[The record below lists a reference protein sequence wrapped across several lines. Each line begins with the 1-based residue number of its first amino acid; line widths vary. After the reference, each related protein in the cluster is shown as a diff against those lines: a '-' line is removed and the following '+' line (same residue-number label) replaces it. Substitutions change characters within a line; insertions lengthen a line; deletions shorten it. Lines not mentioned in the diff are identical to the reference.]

1 MWLYE
6 IYGVT
11 GSPQDAEYRISNTEV
26 ANILRGV
33 SAISASAVS
42 FGECP
47 GAELTRRQAYNGK
60 SDRWKPHECGRR
72 KYHSVGK

>member
-42 FGECP
+42 FGDCLRADLS
-47 GAELTRRQAYNGK
+47 GKQADNRK
-60 SDRWKPHECGRR
+60 SDRW
-72 KYHSVGK
+72 